1 MNSPGS
7 TEELCAIYVD
17 MGTTN
22 TRVWLVRGNE
32 ILARGS
38 KTVGVGDTARDGS
51 TTRIQSGLKELI
63 TAVLTETN
71 YTSKT
76 RTHLSVVAAGMIGS
90 PLGLAEVTHV
100 SAPAGVREIAD
111 ASRWFHFPQI
121 TDLPFLLVPGVCSG
135 PTAVDSDALPDLDV
149 MRGEET
155 LCIGLTELGLVR
167 PPAVILNLGSHWKAI
182 QLATD
187 GRVQLSVTSLSG
199 ELIHAAQ
206 RQTVLASSVSKE
218 WPAKIS
224 EQWME
229 EGMKEQRRSGLPR
242 ALFSVRL
249 LELTGKGT
257 EEDRF
262 SFLVGAF
269 VAADLDA
276 LVARG
281 ILVENIP
288 VVISGNEALAD
299 AWAEALQK
307 RLVPAK
313 VLTTDETEKAF
324 LAGLRLILRQVVAR
338 NHGDSAAVS
347 RTIDI
352 ALPLNVGTE
361 ER

>member
-1 MNSPGS
+1 
-7 TEELCAIYVD
+7 

-22 TRVWLVRGNE
+22 TRVWLTSGEE
-32 ILARGS
+32 IVARGS
-38 KTVGVGDTARDGS
+38 KTVGVRDTARDGS
-51 TTRIQSGLKELI
+51 TTRIETALSELL
-63 TAVLTETN
+63 TDVLTQTTD
-71 YTSKT
+71 TST
-76 RTHLSVVAAGMIGS
+76 PGTPVCEAAAGMIGS
-90 PLGLAEVTHV
+90 PLGLADVPHV
-100 SAPAGVREIAD
+100 SAPAGLLEIAG
-111 ASRWFHFPQI
+111 ASRWCQFPEI

-135 PTAVDSDALPDLDV
+135 PTAIDSDALADVDV

-167 PPAVILNLGSHWKAI
+167 PPAVVLNLGSHWKAI
-182 QLATD
+182 RLATD
-187 GRVQLSVTSLSG
+187 GRIQLSVTSLSG

-206 RQTVLASSVSKE
+206 TQTVLASSVSKE

-288 VVISGNEALAD
+288 VVISGNEALAE
-299 AWAEALQK
+299 AWREAL
-307 RLVPAK
+307 RERSVPAK
-313 VLTTDETEKAF
+313 VLTTDETEKAY
-324 LAGLRLILRQVVAR
+324 LAGLRLILSSALAR
-338 NHGDSAAVS
+338 KRNEG
-347 RTIDI
+347 
-352 ALPLNVGTE
+352 
-361 ER
+361 

>member
-1 MNSPGS
+1 MNSAAS

-22 TRVWLVRGNE
+22 TRVWLARGNE

-38 KTVGVGDTARDGS
+38 KTVGVRDTARDGS

-63 TAVLTETN
+63 TLVLTETN
-71 YTSKT
+71 YISEP
-76 RTHLSVVAAGMIGS
+76 RTPVSVVAAGMIGS
-90 PLGLAEVTHV
+90 PLGLAEVPHV
-100 SAPAGVREIAD
+100 SSPAGVRELSD
-111 ASRWFHFPQI
+111 ASRWFHFPEI
-121 TDLPFLLVPGVCSG
+121 THLPFLLVPGVRFG
-135 PTAVDSDALPDLDV
+135 PAVVDSNALADVDV

-155 LCIGLTELGLVR
+155 LAVGLTELGLAR
-167 PPAVILNLGSHWKAI
+167 SPAVVLNLGSHWKTI

-187 GRVQLSVTSLSG
+187 GLIQLSVTSLSG
-199 ELIHAAQ
+199 ELIHAVQ
-206 RQTVLASSVSKE
+206 TQTVLASSVSKE

-224 EQWME
+224 ERWME
-229 EGMKEQRRSGLPR
+229 EGMKEQRQSGLPR
-242 ALFSVRL
+242 ALFCVRL
-249 LELTGKGT
+249 LELAGKGT

-288 VVISGNEALAD
+288 VVISGNEALAE
-299 AWAEALQK
+299 AWRQALQEK
-307 RLVPAK
+307 SVSAK

-324 LAGLRLILRQVVAR
+324 LAGLRLILRQVMAR
-338 NHGDSAAVS
+338 NHEGSFANES
-347 RTIDI
+347 H
-352 ALPLNVGTE
+352 
-361 ER
+361 

>member
-1 MNSPGS
+1 MNSAETS
-7 TEELCAIYVD
+7 EELCAIYID

-38 KTVGVGDTARDGS
+38 KTVGVRDTARDGS
-51 TTRIQSGLKELI
+51 TTKIQSGLKELI
-63 TAVLTETN
+63 TVVLTETK
-71 YTSKT
+71 YTSESGT
-76 RTHLSVVAAGMIGS
+76 PLSVAAAGMIGS
-90 PLGLAEVTHV
+90 PLGLAEVPHV
-100 SAPAGVREIAD
+100 SAPAGLREIAD
-111 ASRWFHFPQI
+111 ASRWVQFPEI
-121 TDLPFLLVPGVCSG
+121 TDLPFLVVPGVRSG
-135 PTAVDSDALPDLDV
+135 PTAVDPETLADIDI

-155 LCIGLTELGLVR
+155 LCLGLIELGLVR
-167 PPAVILNLGSHWKAI
+167 PPVVVLNLGSHWKAI
-182 QLATD
+182 QLNTD
-187 GRVQLSVTSLSG
+187 GRIQSSVTSLSG

-206 RQTVLASSVSKE
+206 TQTVLASSVSKE

-281 ILVENIP
+281 ILVENVP
-288 VVISGNEALAD
+288 VVISGNEALAE
-299 AWAEALQK
+299 AWRETLQE
-307 RLVPAK
+307 RSVPAE

-324 LAGLRLILRQVVAR
+324 LAGLRLILRQVGGR
-338 NHGDSAAVS
+338 S
-347 RTIDI
+347 RKDKC
-352 ALPLNVGTE
+352 
-361 ER
+361 

>member
-1 MNSPGS
+1 MHS
-7 TEELCAIYVD
+7 TNASGKLCAIYVD

-63 TAVLTETN
+63 TAMLTPANETSAPN
-71 YTSKT
+71 TPEAI
-76 RTHLSVVAAGMIGS
+76 VAAGMIGS
-90 PLGLAEVTHV
+90 PLGLAEVPHV
-100 SAPAGVREIAD
+100 SAPAGLREIVH
-111 ASRWFHFPQI
+111 ASRWFQFPEI
-121 TDLPFLLVPGVCSG
+121 TDLPFLVVPGVRSES
-135 PTAVDSDALPDLDV
+135 TAVEPEALADVDV

-155 LCIGLTELGLVR
+155 LCLGLIEMELVR
-167 PPAVILNLGSHWKAI
+167 PPAVVLNLGSHWKAI
-182 QLATD
+182 RLNVD
-187 GRVQLSVTSLSG
+187 GRIQSSVTSLSG

-206 RQTVLASSVSKE
+206 TQTVLASSVSKK

-224 EQWME
+224 QRWME

-257 EEDRF
+257 DEDRL
-262 SFLVGAF
+262 SFLVGTF
-269 VAADLDA
+269 IAADLDP

-288 VVISGNEALAD
+288 VVISGNEALAE
-299 AWAEALQK
+299 AWREALGERSVQS
-307 RLVPAK
+307 K
-313 VLTTDETEKAF
+313 VLTTAETEEAF
-324 LAGLRLILRQVVAR
+324 LAGLRSVLRSALAR
-338 NHGDSAAVS
+338 KRNEG
-347 RTIDI
+347 
-352 ALPLNVGTE
+352 
-361 ER
+361 

>member
-1 MNSPGS
+1 MNSAGS
-7 TEELCAIYVD
+7 TEPLCAIYVD

-22 TRVWLVRGNE
+22 TRVWLIRGHE
-32 ILARGS
+32 ILTRGS
-38 KTVGVGDTARDGS
+38 KMVGVGDTARDGS
-51 TTRIQSGLKELI
+51 TTRIQRALKELI
-63 TAVLTETN
+63 KDVLTQTDNTSAQDLPN
-71 YTSKT
+71 YIA
-76 RTHLSVVAAGMIGS
+76 AAGMIGS
-90 PLGLAEVTHV
+90 PLGFAEVPHV
-100 SAPAGVREIAD
+100 SSPAGVRELAD
-111 ASRWFHFPQI
+111 ASRWFHFPEI

-135 PTAVDSDALPDLDV
+135 PTAVDSDALPDVDV

-167 PPAVILNLGSHWKAI
+167 PPAVVLNLGSHWKAI
-182 QLATD
+182 QLAKD

-242 ALFSVRL
+242 ALFCVRL
-249 LELTGKGT
+249 LELAGKGT

-288 VVISGNEALAD
+288 VVISGNEALAE
-299 AWAEALQK
+299 AWREALQE
-307 RLVPAK
+307 RSVPAK

-324 LAGLRLILRQVVAR
+324 LAGLRLILRQVIAR
-338 NHGDSAAVS
+338 NHAGSAAVS

-352 ALPLNVGTE
+352 ALPLNVRTE

>member
-1 MNSPGS
+1 MNSAAL

-22 TRVWLVRGNE
+22 TRVWVVRGNE

-38 KTVGVGDTARDGS
+38 KTVGVRDTARDGS
-51 TTRIQSGLKELI
+51 ITRIQRALKELI
-63 TAVLTETN
+63 KDVSTQAVN
-71 YTSKT
+71 TSAQG
-76 RTHLSVVAAGMIGS
+76 LPNCIAAAGMIGS
-90 PLGLAEVTHV
+90 PLGLAEVPYV
-100 SAPAGVREIAD
+100 SSPAGVRELAD
-111 ASRWFHFPQI
+111 ASRWFHFPEI
-121 TDLPFLLVPGVCSG
+121 TDLPFLLVPGVFSG
-135 PTAVDSDALPDLDV
+135 PTAVDSDALPDIDV

-167 PPAVILNLGSHWKAI
+167 PPAVVLNLGSHWKAI

-187 GRVQLSVTSLSG
+187 GQVQLSVTSLSG
-199 ELIHAAQ
+199 ELIHAAKT
-206 RQTVLASSVSKE
+206 QTVLVSSVSKE
-218 WPAKIS
+218 WPAKIC

-242 ALFSVRL
+242 ALFCVRL
-249 LELTGKGT
+249 LELTAKGT

-276 LVARG
+276 LVACG

-288 VVISGNEALAD
+288 VVISGDEALAD

-313 VLTTDETEKAF
+313 VLTTGETEKAF
-324 LAGLRLILRQVVAR
+324 LAGLGLILRQVGGR
-338 NHGDSAAVS
+338 S
-347 RTIDI
+347 RKDKC
-352 ALPLNVGTE
+352 
-361 ER
+361 

>member
-1 MNSPGS
+1 VVEWDRGIDGVRQSVFMHS
-7 TEELCAIYVD
+7 TDSSGNLSAIYVD

-32 ILARGS
+32 ILARSS
-38 KTVGVGDTARDGS
+38 KTVGVRDTARDGS

-71 YTSKT
+71 YTSKP
-76 RTHLSVVAAGMIGS
+76 RTPLSVVAAGMIGS
-90 PLGLAEVTHV
+90 PLGLAEVPHV
-100 SAPAGVREIAD
+100 SAPAGVRELSD
-111 ASRWFHFPQI
+111 ASRWFHFPEI
-121 TDLPFLLVPGVCSG
+121 THLPFLLVPGVCSG
-135 PTAVDSDALPDLDV
+135 PTAVHSDALADVDV

-167 PPAVILNLGSHWKAI
+167 PPAVVLNLGSHWKAI

-187 GRVQLSVTSLSG
+187 GRIQLSVTSLSG
-199 ELIHAAQ
+199 ELIHAAKT
-206 RQTVLASSVSKE
+206 QTVLASSVSKE

-249 LELTGKGT
+249 LELTSKGT
-257 EEDRF
+257 EQDRF
-262 SFLVGAF
+262 SFLIGAF

-276 LVARG
+276 LVARE

-288 VVISGNEALAD
+288 VVISGNEALAE
-299 AWAEALQK
+299 AWREALQE
-307 RLVPAK
+307 RSLPAQ
-313 VLTTDETEKAF
+313 VLTTDESEKAF
-324 LAGLRLILRQVVAR
+324 LAGLNSILRQALAR
-338 NHGDSAAVS
+338 KRNEG
-347 RTIDI
+347 
-352 ALPLNVGTE
+352 
-361 ER
+361 

>member
-1 MNSPGS
+1 
-7 TEELCAIYVD
+7 
-17 MGTTN
+17 MGTTS

-38 KTVGVGDTARDGS
+38 TTVGVRDTARDGS
-51 TTRIQSGLKELI
+51 ITRIQRALKELI
-63 TAVLTETN
+63 KDVLTQTDN
-71 YTSKT
+71 TST
-76 RTHLSVVAAGMIGS
+76 QDLPNCIAAAGMIGS
-90 PLGLAEVTHV
+90 PLGLAEVPHI
-100 SAPAGVREIAD
+100 SAPAGVRELAD
-111 ASRWFHFPQI
+111 ASRWFHFPEI
-121 TDLPFLLVPGVCSG
+121 TDLRFLLVPGICSG
-135 PTAVDSDALPDLDV
+135 PAAVDSDALSDVDV

-167 PPAVILNLGSHWKAI
+167 PPAVVLNLGSHWKAI

-187 GRVQLSVTSLSG
+187 GRIQSSVTSLSG
-199 ELIHAAQ
+199 ELIHVAQ
-206 RQTVLASSVSKE
+206 TQTVLASSVSKE

-224 EQWME
+224 ERWME

-257 EEDRF
+257 AEDRF

-281 ILVENIP
+281 ILVENVP
-288 VVISGNEALAD
+288 VGISGNEALAE
-299 AWAEALQK
+299 AWREAL
-307 RLVPAK
+307 RERSVPAK

-324 LAGLRLILRQVVAR
+324 LAGLNSILSSAPAR
-338 NHGDSAAVS
+338 
-347 RTIDI
+347 
-352 ALPLNVGTE
+352 
-361 ER
+361 ERNEG

>member
-1 MNSPGS
+1 
-7 TEELCAIYVD
+7 

-38 KTVGVGDTARDGS
+38 TTVGVRDTARDGS
-51 TTRIQSGLKELI
+51 ITRIQRALKELI
-63 TAVLTETN
+63 KDVLTQIDN
-71 YTSKT
+71 TSVQD
-76 RTHLSVVAAGMIGS
+76 LPNCIAAAGMIGS
-90 PLGLAEVTHV
+90 PLGLAEVPHV

-111 ASRWFHFPQI
+111 ASRWFHFPEI
-121 TDLPFLLVPGVCSG
+121 IDLPFLLVPGICSG
-135 PTAVDSDALPDLDV
+135 PAAADSDAPSDVDV

-167 PPAVILNLGSHWKAI
+167 PPAVVLNLGSHWKAI

-187 GRVQLSVTSLSG
+187 GRIQSSVTSLSG
-199 ELIHAAQ
+199 ELIHVAQ
-206 RQTVLASSVSKE
+206 TQTVLASSVSKE

-224 EQWME
+224 ERWMK

-257 EEDRF
+257 AEDRF

-281 ILVENIP
+281 ILVESVP
-288 VVISGNEALAD
+288 VGISGNEALAE
-299 AWAEALQK
+299 AWRAAL
-307 RLVPAK
+307 RERSVPAK

-324 LAGLRLILRQVVAR
+324 LAGLNSILSSAPAR
-338 NHGDSAAVS
+338 
-347 RTIDI
+347 
-352 ALPLNVGTE
+352 
-361 ER
+361 ERNEG